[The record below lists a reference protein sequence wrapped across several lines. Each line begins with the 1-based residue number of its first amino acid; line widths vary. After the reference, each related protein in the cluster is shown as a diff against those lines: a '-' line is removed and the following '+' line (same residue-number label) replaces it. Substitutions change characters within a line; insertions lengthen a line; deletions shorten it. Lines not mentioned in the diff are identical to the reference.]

1 MNPVNRRSLIRAR
14 RRDAGPAPADER
26 PRRSER
32 TVSVKGTATQ
42 KVPNDTASLGFSVS
56 KERKTRKAALQ
67 LVAVDLRAVIATVQ
81 STPGI
86 GPGDV
91 STGAISVRQTI
102 KGKRTLYRA
111 AEGIGVIL
119 HEPNRAGELVNAAI
133 AAGATGTRGPDF
145 FAGNPEAAFN
155 NALLAAFAQAKAKAT
170 ALATSAGAT
179 LGQVLTHRR
188 RHRSVPVEAPR
199 QASSPARQGNAAPPQ
214 SAPRPSVASQ
224 GRRLH
229 GHRGDR
235 PRSLFAPQ

>member
-1 MNPVNRRSLIRAR
+1 MTLALLL
-14 RRDAGPAPADER
+14 PASAVAA
-26 PRRSER
+26 ER
-32 TVSVKGTATQ
+32 TVSVHGTVTQ

-56 KERKTRKAALQ
+56 KERKTRKAAIQ
-67 LVAVDLRAVIATVQ
+67 AVAVDLRKVIATVQ
-81 STPGI
+81 GTPGI

-91 STGAISVRQTI
+91 STGEISVRKTT

-133 AAGATGTRGPDF
+133 AAGATGTRGPNF

-179 LGQVLTHRR
+179 LGQVLSIEEGTEV
-188 RHRSVPVEAPR
+188 SGAPLSADAKGAPEASPSPPVKP
-199 QASSPARQGNAAPPQ
+199 GNSTVTATV
-214 SAPRPSVASQ
+214 RVV
-224 GRRLH
+224 
-229 GHRGDR
+229 
-235 PRSLFAPQ
+235 FALQ

>member
-1 MNPVNRRSLIRAR
+1 MLLPSTAAAV
-14 RRDAGPAPADER
+14 
-26 PRRSER
+26 ER
-32 TVSVKGTATQ
+32 TVSVHGTATQ

-67 LVAVDLRAVIATVQ
+67 AVAVHLRKVIATVQ
-81 STPGI
+81 GTPGI

-91 STGAISVRQTI
+91 TTGEISVRKTT

-133 AAGATGTRGPDF
+133 AAGATGTRGPNF
-145 FAGNPEAAFN
+145 FPGNPEQAFN

-179 LGQVLTHRR
+179 LGQVLSIEEGTEVSETPVSAGTKAGPEASPSPPVKPG
-188 RHRSVPVEAPR
+188 RSTVTATVR
-199 QASSPARQGNAAPPQ
+199 
-214 SAPRPSVASQ
+214 VI
-224 GRRLH
+224 
-229 GHRGDR
+229 
-235 PRSLFAPQ
+235 FALQ

>member
-1 MNPVNRRSLIRAR
+1 MNPVNRRSLTVLA
-14 RRDAGPAPADER
+14 ALMLALLLPNTAAAA
-26 PRRSER
+26 ER
-32 TVSVKGTATQ
+32 TVSVHGTVTQ
-42 KVPNDTASLGFSVS
+42 KVPNDAASLGFSVS
-56 KERKTRKAALQ
+56 KERKTRKAAIQ
-67 LVAVDLRAVIATVQ
+67 AVAVDLRKVITTVQ

-91 STGAISVRQTI
+91 STGEISVRKTT

-133 AAGATGTRGPDF
+133 AAGATGTRGPNF

-179 LGQVLTHRR
+179 LGQVLSIEEGTEV
-188 RHRSVPVEAPR
+188 SPTTPVSADAKGVEA
-199 QASSPARQGNAAPPQ
+199 SPSPPVKPGNSTVTATV
-214 SAPRPSVASQ
+214 RVV
-224 GRRLH
+224 
-229 GHRGDR
+229 
-235 PRSLFAPQ
+235 FALQ